1 MLKAKRYFR
10 WSQREYATNERK
22 LKYFGVFLSHRES
35 GTLIKAV
42 AFDIDGTLS
51 FPDRSLELTV
61 VRAIRQ
67 LTVPVVLAT
76 GNVLCFANALAVN
89 IGKIS
94 GVIAENGGIVTAGK
108 SKLVS
113 GNVAACRRAAQ
124 EIEGSGEFTLQR
136 INSKERVTEV
146 AYSKDNLSTS
156 DVESLRKMV
165 AQCCDSVTI
174 VDSGFAL
181 HVKDARVNKGV
192 GLIGVAQLLG
202 VPVDEFA
209 AFGDA
214 ENDVE
219 MLEIAGMG
227 IALGNADSKAQAAAD
242 YVAEE
247 QYGRGVVEG
256 LKYIRLL

>member
-1 MLKAKRYFR
+1 
-10 WSQREYATNERK
+10 
-22 LKYFGVFLSHRES
+22 
-35 GTLIKAV
+35 LIKAV
-42 AFDIDGTLS
+42 AFDIDGTLT

-67 LTVPVVLAT
+67 LNVPIVLAT
-76 GNVLCFANALAVN
+76 GNVLCFANALAVS

-113 GNVAACRRAAQ
+113 GNIPACLRAAQ
-124 EIEGSGEFTLQR
+124 KIEGSGEFTLQR
-136 INSKERVTEV
+136 INPEERVTEI

-165 AQCCDSVTI
+165 AQCCDGVTV

-181 HVKDARVNKGV
+181 HVKDACVNKGV
-192 GLIGVAQLLG
+192 GLMGVAQLLG
-202 VPVDEFA
+202 VAVDEFA

-219 MLEIAGMG
+219 MLEIAGKG
-227 IALGNADSKAQAAAD
+227 IAVGNADSKARAAAN
-242 YVAEE
+242 YISEE
-247 QYGRGVVEG
+247 HYGLGVVEG
-256 LKYIRLL
+256 LKYLRLM

>member
-1 MLKAKRYFR
+1 
-10 WSQREYATNERK
+10 
-22 LKYFGVFLSHRES
+22 LSRHHES

-42 AFDIDGTLS
+42 AFDIDGTLT
-51 FPDRSLELTV
+51 FPDRSLDLTV

-76 GNVLCFANALAVN
+76 GNVLCFADALAVS
-89 IGKIS
+89 IGKSS
-94 GVIAENGGIVTAGK
+94 GVIAENGGIVTVGK
-108 SKLVS
+108 SKLVT
-113 GNVAACRRAAQ
+113 GDIAACSRAAQ
-124 EIEGSGEFTLQR
+124 EIEGSSEFTLQR
-136 INSKERVTEV
+136 INAKERVTEI

-165 AQCCDSVTI
+165 AQCCDGVTI

-192 GLIGVAQLLG
+192 GLIGVAHLLG
-202 VPVDEFA
+202 ISVDEFA

-219 MLEIAGMG
+219 MLEIAGRG
-227 IALGNADSKAQAAAD
+227 IAVGNADPKAQAAAH

-247 QYGRGVVEG
+247 QYGLGVVEG
-256 LKYIRLL
+256 LKYLRLL

>member
-1 MLKAKRYFR
+1 
-10 WSQREYATNERK
+10 
-22 LKYFGVFLSHRES
+22 VS

-61 VRAIRQ
+61 VSAIRQ
-67 LTVPVVLAT
+67 LTVPIVLAT
-76 GNVLCFANALAVN
+76 GNVLCFANAVAVS

-94 GVIAENGGIVTAGK
+94 GVIAENGGIVAAGK
-108 SKLVS
+108 SKRVS
-113 GNVAACRRAAQ
+113 GNIAACHRAAR
-124 EIEGSGEFTLQR
+124 EIEGSNEFTLQR
-136 INSKERVTEV
+136 INATERVTEI
-146 AYSKDNLSTS
+146 AYSKDDLTTS

-165 AQCCDSVTI
+165 AQCCEGVTV

-181 HVKDARVNKGV
+181 HLKDARVNKGV

-202 VPVDEFA
+202 VAVDEFA

-219 MLEIAGMG
+219 MLEMAGTG
-227 IALGNADSKAQAAAD
+227 IAVGNADSKARAAAN
-242 YVAEE
+242 YIAEE
-247 QYGRGVVEG
+247 QYGLGVVEG
-256 LKYIRLL
+256 LRYLRLL

>member
-1 MLKAKRYFR
+1 
-10 WSQREYATNERK
+10 
-22 LKYFGVFLSHRES
+22 
-35 GTLIKAV
+35 LIKAV
-42 AFDIDGTLS
+42 AFDIDGTLT

-67 LTVPVVLAT
+67 LNVPIVLAT
-76 GNVLCFANALAVN
+76 GNVLCFANALAVS

-113 GNVAACRRAAQ
+113 GNIPACLRAAQ
-124 EIEGSGEFTLQR
+124 KIEGSGEFTLQR
-136 INSKERVTEV
+136 INPEERVTEI

-156 DVESLRKMV
+156 DVESLRKMA
-165 AQCCDSVTI
+165 AQCCDGVTV

-181 HVKDARVNKGV
+181 HVKDACVNKGV
-192 GLIGVAQLLG
+192 GLMGVAQLLG
-202 VPVDEFA
+202 VAVDEFA

-219 MLEIAGMG
+219 MLEIAGKG
-227 IALGNADSKAQAAAD
+227 IAVGNADSKARAAAN
-242 YVAEE
+242 YISEE
-247 QYGRGVVEG
+247 HYGLGVVEG
-256 LKYIRLL
+256 LKYLRLL

>member
-1 MLKAKRYFR
+1 M
-10 WSQREYATNERK
+10 T
-22 LKYFGVFLSHRES
+22 
-35 GTLIKAV
+35 KAV
-42 AFDIDGTLS
+42 AFDIDGTLT

-67 LTVPVVLAT
+67 LTVPIVLAT
-76 GNVLCFANALAVN
+76 GNVLCFANALAAS

-94 GVIAENGGIVTAGK
+94 GAIAENGGIVAVGN

-113 GNVAACRRAAQ
+113 GDIAACRRAAQ
-124 EIEGSGEFTLQR
+124 EIEGSGKFTLQR
-136 INSKERVTEV
+136 IDSKERVSEI

-156 DVESLRKMV
+156 DVETLRKMV
-165 AQCCDSVTI
+165 AQCCDGVTV

-181 HVKDARVNKGV
+181 HLKDARVNKGS

-202 VPVDEFA
+202 VAVDEFA

-227 IALGNADSKAQAAAD
+227 IAVGNADPKARAAAN
-242 YVAEE
+242 YIAEAP
-247 QYGRGVVEG
+247 YGLGVVEG
-256 LKYIRLL
+256 LRYLRLL